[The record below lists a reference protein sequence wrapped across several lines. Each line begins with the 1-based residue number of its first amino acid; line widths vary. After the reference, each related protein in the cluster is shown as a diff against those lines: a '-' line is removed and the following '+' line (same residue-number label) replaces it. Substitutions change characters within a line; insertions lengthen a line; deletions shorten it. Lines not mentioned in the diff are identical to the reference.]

1 VLLGG
6 ALYVL
11 VLTFAQIDA
20 QHQLLSLAEVLGDVV
35 DELIALAD
43 LLNKEVAFLR
53 EE

>member
-1 VLLGG
+1 MGKG
-6 ALYVL
+6 IT
-11 VLTFAQIDA
+11 LT
-20 QHQLLSLAEVLGDVV
+20 E